1 VVTVTRKDEL
11 KAREREAK
19 RREFS
24 GQSEGEP
31 LVEWLNSGKKRK
43 PQTRVI
49 ELLRLLAESVRVQIP
64 MQGGIPGSYWVA
76 RPFYRKI
83 ARLLSRY
90 RFTPDLRLTY
100 QGYLLGPS
108 WRLPSMKEPYDERKA
123 IWAIIR
129 LVERGRVSAI
139 HECDGCGM
147 WIFTKKSDHATCSDK
162 CRARKQRKNFSEWQR
177 EQARKKARDR
187 YWARKNPHIKKGR
200 RAA

>member
-64 MQGGIPGSYWVA
+64 MQGGIPGASSVA

-83 ARLLSRY
+83 DRVLSRY
-90 RFTPDLRLTY
+90 RFTPDLKLTY

-108 WRLPSMKEPYDERKA
+108 WRLPRMFDSYSERKA
-123 IWAIIR
+123 VWAIIR
-129 LVERGRVSAI
+129 LAERGRISAI
-139 HECDGCGM
+139 HECDGCGK
-147 WIFTKKSDHATCSDK
+147 WLFTKKSDHATCSDR
-162 CRARKQRKNFSEWQR
+162 CRARKTRNRLSEYER
-177 EQARKKARDR
+177 DLIRKKARER
-187 YWARKNPHIKKGR
+187 YDAHKNPKIKKGR